1 MKKIPKGAGRIILS
15 FRILK
20 FFILIIH
27 PACASDMV
35 PVEML
40 PSLLRA
46 VPAKPLRNLKFWS
59 RYTERKFNSLQ
70 KLLNDFFRGLPTFIS
85 DFGQNVPNFFFENWF
100 FGILTMTRPSYELA
114 LLIHDRASQLTH
126 YMSYLWKSIEGVAR
140 NFELNLAKI
149 TFFSLPAKRLTF
161 LLKITSFH
169 SF

>member
-46 VPAKPLRNLKFWS
+46 VPAKPLRNLKF
-59 RYTERKFNSLQ
+59 
-70 KLLNDFFRGLPTFIS
+70 
-85 DFGQNVPNFFFENWF
+85 
-100 FGILTMTRPSYELA
+100 
-114 LLIHDRASQLTH
+114 
-126 YMSYLWKSIEGVAR
+126 
-140 NFELNLAKI
+140 
-149 TFFSLPAKRLTF
+149 
-161 LLKITSFH
+161 
-169 SF
+169 